1 MKKTRVSALL
11 ALSLL
16 AAMAI
21 AAALSSSGCRATQ
34 SADGSSGGSNSST
47 VSGSGGPAAAPDFT
61 IKTLD
66 GDTVSMSDFKGKPV
80 VLNFAASWCGPCEI
94 EAPVLAKGYEK
105 YKDRV
110 VFLGI
115 AVKDDEESQRFF
127 ATKHGL
133 EFPIGLDPAGDIV
146 YSYQKAGKVS
156 LSGIP
161 TTFFIDKEGNIKT
174 FWVGPLS
181 QANLDQLIGII
192 L

>member
-1 MKKTRVSALL
+1 MKKATSPVLFT
-11 ALSLL
+11 
-16 AAMAI
+16 AI
-21 AAALSSSGCRATQ
+21 AITILATVLLVSGCSATER
-34 SADGSSGGSNSST
+34 SGSSNSSNN
-47 VSGSGGPAAAPDFT
+47 SGSSSTPPVAPDFT

-66 GDTVSMSDFKGKPV
+66 GKMVSMSDFRGKPV

-110 VFLGI
+110 IFIGV
-115 AVKDDEESQRFF
+115 AVKDDEASQRYF
-127 ATKHGL
+127 ANKHGL

-156 LSGIP
+156 MSGIP
-161 TTFFIDKEGNIKT
+161 TTFFIDRDGNIKT

-181 QANLDQLIGII
+181 QSNLDQMIGMI